1 MTIAVIGAGI
11 HGASAALSLAQ
22 RGHDVTLFERD
33 VPASKSG
40 SSHGRSRIVRL
51 AYPDPF
57 YTHVMAEGYP
67 MWRELEAC
75 TGETLI
81 HECGLLY
88 FGVEGSE
95 TLAQVESGLRE
106 VGDLVVR
113 VTAGDP
119 HCGGIHLLKGEVG
132 LFSPRAGWVNA
143 ERAVLATVAQ
153 AVGTGAKLVPQN
165 ADPIQISEH
174 YDVVLVTTGA
184 ELAKWF
190 PEELQVRVQTVAY
203 VDVSHEGP
211 VYIEDGGDFFYGFPN
226 APGETSMKVG
236 IHNVGTPWKG
246 DVPRPDIDEPS
257 LIAMADFVKRRFDRD
272 EVTITESL
280 TCLYTMTPDEDFR
293 WGWVGDNVFWVS
305 ACSGHGFKFGPWIGK
320 KCADFVE
327 RRDDPAAYS
336 RFYRNW
342 EPVGAYNG

>member
-11 HGASAALSLAQ
+11 HGASAALNLVQ

-57 YTHVMAEGYP
+57 YTRIMAEGYP
-67 MWRELEAC
+67 MWRELEECA
-75 TGETLI
+75 GEILI

-95 TLAQVESGLRE
+95 TLAQVESGLND

-113 VTAGDP
+113 VSAGDQR
-119 HCGGIHLLKGEVG
+119 CGGIQLLSGEVG

-143 ERAVLATVAQ
+143 ERAVHAIAGLAVRL
-153 AVGTGAKLVPQN
+153 GAKLVQQDCD
-165 ADPIQISEH
+165 ALQLSQH
-174 YDVVLVTTGA
+174 YDVVIVATGA

-190 PEELQVRVQTVAY
+190 PKELQVRVQTVAY
-203 VDVSHEGP
+203 INGIHQGP

-236 IHNVGTPWKG
+236 IHNVGQPWNG
-246 DVPRPDIDEPS
+246 DAPRPDIEPS
-257 LIAMADFVKRRFDRD
+257 SLAAMADFVERRFDRED
-272 EVTITESL
+272 VAITESL

-293 WGWVGDNVFWVS
+293 WGWARDNVFWVS

-320 KCADFVE
+320 KCADFAE
-327 RRDDPAAYS
+327 RRDDPATYT
-336 RFYRNW
+336 RFFRNW
-342 EPVGAYNG
+342 EPLGAYNG